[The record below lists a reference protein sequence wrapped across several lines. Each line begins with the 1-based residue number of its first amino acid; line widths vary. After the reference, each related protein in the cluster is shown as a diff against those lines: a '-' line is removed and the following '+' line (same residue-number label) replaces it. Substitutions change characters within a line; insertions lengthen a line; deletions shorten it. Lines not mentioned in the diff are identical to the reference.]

1 MPRQPQFGQGE
12 GAVAPISS
20 DVYEMYAPQMAM
32 TDFRTDSARTAYEL
46 EKDIEFEKQ
55 AQIDSSIAQSKFATD
70 ERKRGAEKEAKK
82 AEKGRKVSAATTGAT
97 VGFQLGG
104 PLGAALGGLGG
115 WLFGEEGGYVPSI
128 HPRSM
133 LFKEYQQGGNVMGY
147 TGEGK
152 FLRRGLQNLQMR
164 QDDLSRLT
172 ENVDKMGKYGFWDA
186 AIDAGKGYMMGKN
199 ITDFGKNIM
208 KSDFMQG
215 IPTALEAGSEMGM
228 SKGQS
233 LLDYTKSFLPQ
244 KDDSMNLFKLFKGPT
259 EQTFAPVMK
268 DAGGLDYSQVPGMPK
283 YNPAMTTVQKSP
295 VRQTALGMSPFKK
308 AFRDARKSNKKTF
321 EYEGKMYT
329 TELA

>member
-32 TDFRTDSARTAYEL
+32 TDFQTDFSRSGYEMSR
-46 EKDIEFEKQ
+46 DIEFERQ
-55 AQIDSSIAQSKFATD
+55 AQLDAQIAQSKHAQE
-70 ERKRGAEKEAKK
+70 ERQRGADRQAKAAKK
-82 AEKGRKVSAATTGAT
+82 GKKISSAATGAT
-97 VGFQLGG
+97 IGGSIVPGVGHVA
-104 PLGAALGGLGG
+104 GAALG
-115 WLFGEEGGYVPSI
+115 WLFGEEGGMVPGI

-133 LFKEYQQGGNVMGY
+133 LFKEYQQGGDVMGY
-147 TGEGK
+147 TGQGK
-152 FLRRGLQNLQMR
+152 FLQRGLQNLQMR

-268 DAGGLDYSQVPGMPK
+268 DAGGLGYSQVPGMPK

-295 VRQTALGMSPFKK
+295 VRETALGMSPFKK

-321 EYEGKMYT
+321 DYEGKMYT
-329 TELA
+329 TELR

>member
-32 TDFRTDSARTAYEL
+32 TDFQTDSARTAYEL
-46 EKDIEFEKQ
+46 EKDIELEEQ

-104 PLGAALGGLGG
+104 PLGAARGGLGG

-128 HPRSM
+128 PPRSM

-172 ENVDKMGKYGFWDA
+172 ENVDKMGKYNFWDA
-186 AIDAGKGYMMGKN
+186 AMDVGKGYMMGKN
-199 ITDFGKNIM
+199 ITDFGQNIM

-244 KDDSMNLFKLFKGPT
+244 KDDSMNLLNLFKGPT

-308 AFRDARKSNKKTF
+308 AFRDARKSNQKTF
-321 EYEGKMYT
+321 EHDGKMYT
-329 TELA
+329 TELR